1 MLGAGYAPR
10 HGAFDGGAIT
20 YGLLLALNYLTGT
33 PDVLLRLL
41 GARGDFYIDPLTH
54 PEETSRMN
62 SKNKPMLRVA
72 VLTLGAAGLSACGGN
87 DDPAVSTQP
96 AGVTTVSVTTYGAT
110 TVGSGSTAATQDLL
124 TGGLGRTGI
133 GSAAAPTYADP
144 ANPTAAELRRN
155 ALYSNY
161 RGLVDSTANGGYG
174 RLYGPNIDLAGND
187 TLGEGLIPGREYLA
201 VLDDGTGRK
210 QVTIAVQIPTS
221 FDRNAPC
228 IVAGPSS
235 GSRGVYGAIGTSAD
249 WGLKRGCAVA
259 LTDAGKGVG
268 LYDPADDSVNRIDGT
283 RATRTAAGTLSHF
296 ASAISD
302 AARAAFNTAFPNRL
316 AIKQAHSQVNPEKD
330 WGTDTLVAIRY
341 ALHALNLEYAP
352 NSPANEGKLALYT
365 PGNTLV
371 LAGSV
376 SNGGAAVLRAAEQ
389 DTGGLIDGVV
399 AAEPSA
405 QPLTTTGYG
414 VNVGGVPV
422 PSFGRSLADY
432 FTYANIYQPCAAL
445 APAAQMSEVSIYNYM
460 SLVGMNARAA
470 NRCTALA
477 AKGLVTGAT
486 TADQATDA
494 LAKLRAHGYTP
505 ENDTMHNAHYG
516 LGNGPIISAM
526 YPMSY
531 GRFGLTDNLCGV
543 SFAPV
548 NGSGDPIPV
557 NANTKAASFA
567 LANGT
572 ANGTPAT
579 VVYNDSEGGAKAW
592 QFAVSPSTHL
602 ADFGLDSALCQ
613 RALVTGVDPVT
624 GAALTA
630 VSTPTLAQSQ
640 AVQAGIAE
648 VQLNGNLRGKPTL
661 IVTGRSDALLA
672 INHNSRAYAAYN
684 RMVEG
689 SASQLRYLEVENGQ
703 HFDAFIPFSGFDTR
717 FVPLHV
723 YFNHAMNAMYAKLR
737 HNTALPESQV
747 VRTTARGGTPG
758 AAPALTT
765 AHVPA
770 VASTPAAG
778 NAITFSG
785 TIISIPN

>member
-1 MLGAGYAPR
+1 MKSKKKPIVRA
-10 HGAFDGGAIT
+10 
-20 YGLLLALNYLTGT
+20 AL
-33 PDVLLRLL
+33 
-41 GARGDFYIDPLTH
+41 
-54 PEETSRMN
+54 
-62 SKNKPMLRVA
+62 
-72 VLTLGAAGLSACGGN
+72 LTLGAAGLSACGGGN
-87 DDPAVSTQP
+87 DPDVSTQP
-96 AGVTTVSVTTYGAT
+96 SGVTTLSVNTYSAT
-110 TVGSGSTAATQDLL
+110 SVGSGNTAATQDLL

-133 GSAAAPTYADP
+133 ASAVAPTYADA
-144 ANPTAAELRRN
+144 ANPTALELRRN
-155 ALYSNY
+155 TLYSNY
-161 RGLVDSTANGGYG
+161 RGLIDTTANGGYG

-210 QVTIAVQIPTS
+210 QVAIAVQVPTS
-221 FDRNAPC
+221 FNPNAPC

-235 GSRGVYGAIGTSAD
+235 GSRGVYGAIATSAD

-268 LYDPADDSVNRIDGT
+268 IYDPSDDSVNRIDGT

-296 ASAISD
+296 ASTLSD

-330 WGTDTLVAIRY
+330 WGTDTLTAVRY
-341 ALHALNLEYAP
+341 ALHVLNLEYADNAP
-352 NSPANEGKLALYT
+352 YGGKLHRFA

-405 QPLTTTGYG
+405 QPNTSTGYG
-414 VNVGGVPV
+414 VSVGGAAVA
-422 PSFGRSLADY
+422 SHGRPLADY

-445 APAAQMSEVSIYNYM
+445 APAAQMGEVSIFNYM
-460 SLVGMNARAA
+460 SLVGMNARAT

-494 LAKLRAHGYTP
+494 LAKLRAFGYTA

-516 LGNGPIISAM
+516 LGNGPIIAAM

-531 GRFGLTDNLCGV
+531 GRFGLADNLCGV

-548 NGSGDPIPV
+548 NGTGDPIAV
-557 NANTKAASFA
+557 AANTKAASFA

-592 QFAVSPSTHL
+592 TLAVSPSTHL

-613 RALVTGVDPVT
+613 RALVTGVDTVT
-624 GAALTA
+624 GAALST

-640 AVQAGIAE
+640 AVRAGIAE

-672 INHNSRAYAAYN
+672 INHNSRSYAAYN
-684 RMVEG
+684 RVVEG

-717 FVPLHV
+717 FIPLHV
-723 YFNHAMNAMYAKLR
+723 YFNHSMNAMYAKLR
-737 HNTALPESQV
+737 NGTALPESQV
-747 VRTTARGGTPG
+747 VRTTVRGGTPG
-758 AAPALTT
+758 AAPAITT
-765 AHVPA
+765 TNVPA
-770 VASTPAAG
+770 VASTPAVG

-785 TIISIPN
+785 TSIAIPN